1 MTWHQIFLRQL
12 REDLHHFDTAEG
24 RLVLEALEEELKE
37 LMLGLLVDLSGLDD
51 LVVARVQCRLIVTIK
66 LAKHKN
72 DRVGQDFDQALPEKV
87 SLAVEETKKAT
98 YVPIDCSWRLFR
110 KLL

>member
-12 REDLHHFDTAEG
+12 REDLHHLDTAEG
-24 RLVLEALEEELKE
+24 RLVLEALEEELEE
-37 LMLGLLVDLSGLDD
+37 LVLRLLIYLPSLDH
-51 LVVARVQCRLIVTIK
+51 LIVAGVQCRLIVTIK
-66 LAKHKN
+66 LAKHEN
-72 DRVGQDFDQALPEKV
+72 DRVGQDLDQALPKEV
-87 SLAVEETKKAT
+87 RLTVEETKKAT